1 MQRLL
6 SDFEFADIVQ
16 WERQVLNDLGLEN
29 IEQLT
34 QIQLSEKITQSP
46 YLDFTSSPPNHFQH
60 SYRYCTT
67 NSGENW
73 QGSRYWLIMERFE
86 GLTPSE
92 INQLSLASLT
102 GGADG
107 IIMATDGV
115 MNWEQLLAGVS
126 LSDCHLGVDGALQ
139 DILDLVEFLDSLG
152 KNHQGFFIIN
162 DLPEH
167 LENENPGLLDLLN
180 RNSGFRMLILQ
191 ELVTEPG
198 TIDEL
203 ALLLSQGIFTINT
216 LLEADILMPTIL
228 ENIQLNLP
236 LGDSYLWEICRL
248 RCLRILFH
256 QVVQQ
261 YGTTDYLP
269 GSLTIQATTTDF
281 QSPPAEKKSPKESF
295 STFGQNQQLLR
306 NTVQTMAAVL
316 GGCNIITVVPHKNG
330 FCSND
335 QWSRRIAR
343 NVCHILKDESN
354 LHKMADPVAGSYYL
368 ENLTD
373 KMLREVWARLQQIEG
388 SGGYLKR
395 RES

>member
-1 MQRLL
+1 
-6 SDFEFADIVQ
+6 
-16 WERQVLNDLGLEN
+16 LEN
-29 IEQLT
+29 
-34 QIQLSEKITQSP
+34 
-46 YLDFTSSPPNHFQH
+46 
-60 SYRYCTT
+60 
-67 NSGENW
+67 
-73 QGSRYWLIMERFE
+73 
-86 GLTPSE
+86 
-92 INQLSLASLT
+92 
-102 GGADG
+102 
-107 IIMATDGV
+107 
-115 MNWEQLLAGVS
+115 
-126 LSDCHLGVDGALQ
+126 
-139 DILDLVEFLDSLG
+139 
-152 KNHQGFFIIN
+152 KNR
-162 DLPEH
+162 
-167 LENENPGLLDLLN
+167 GLLDLLN

-216 LLEADILMPTIL
+216 LLEADIPMPTIL

-330 FCSND
+330 FGSND

-343 NVCHILKDESN
+343 NVGHILKDESN